1 MLDLAIV
8 NGLVCDTRRKKLFPA
23 SVGIRDGKIALVG
36 EGPMEAARTIDA
48 RGLLVC
54 PGFIDVHGHVDGHL
68 YSGRLSAC
76 QGITTTIGGNCG
88 LSPNSMK
95 DFMESQEREGFPI
108 HQMELVGHSFTLR
121 QQVGLDDPYR
131 KAGPAQIA
139 RMEELAEE
147 AMRLGA
153 CGVALGLDYA
163 PGSSL
168 AELEAMARVNAR
180 HGRIMPVHTRLFTQA
195 DLNSLYE
202 LLAIAKRTGVKLL
215 LSHFVYQYSG
225 FGVLEDALEIVDRAI
240 ARGVNVRVDS
250 GMYTDWATFVGT
262 ATFDEETI
270 HDNGLVFG
278 DMVVATGVH
287 TGQRLDRELY
297 LEMREKYPDDSL
309 ICFSGEP
316 WEVWEVL
323 KKPYAMPS
331 TDTGTYAPGQGHP
344 QIAGSFPKYF
354 REMVLERGL
363 LSWEEAV
370 YKATLYPAQTFEI
383 PGKGVLEPGYDADL
397 ALLNPRTIR
406 DRADFPDRGFPDA
419 PPDGLPYVIVA
430 GEPAVDG
437 GIYRH
442 TRSGRLIRRPI

>member
-8 NGLVCDTRRKKLFPA
+8 NGLVCDTRRKKIFPA
-23 SVGIRDGKIALVG
+23 SVGIREGKIAAVG

-76 QGITTTIGGNCG
+76 QGITTTVGGNCG
-88 LSPNSMK
+88 LSPDDMGEFL
-95 DFMESQEREGFPI
+95 DRQEREGFPI
-108 HQMELVGHSFTLR
+108 HQLELVGHSFTLR
-121 QQVGLDDPYR
+121 QQVGLLDPYR
-131 KAGPAQIA
+131 KAGREEAA
-139 RMEELAEE
+139 RMEALAEE
-147 AMRLGA
+147 ALELGA
-153 CGVALGLDYA
+153 WGVSLGLDYS
-163 PGSSL
+163 PGASL
-168 AELEAMARVNAR
+168 LELEAMARVNAR
-180 HGRIMPVHTRLFTQA
+180 HGRVMPVHTRLFTQG

-202 LLAIAKRTGVKLL
+202 LLAVAKKTGVKLL

-225 FGVLEDALEIVDRAI
+225 FGVLEDALEIVDLAI
-240 ARGVNVRVDS
+240 ARGVDIRVDS
-250 GMYTDWATFVGT
+250 GMYTDWATYVGT

-278 DMVVATGVH
+278 DMIVATGVH
-287 TGQRLDRELY
+287 TGERLDRELY

-316 WEVWEVL
+316 WETWAVL
-323 KKPYAMPS
+323 EKPYAMPS
-331 TDTGTYAPGQGHP
+331 TDIGAYAPGQGHP

-370 YKATLYPAQTFEI
+370 YKATLYPAETYGI

-397 ALLNPRTIR
+397 TLVNPRTIR
-406 DRADFPDRGFPDA
+406 DRADFPDRGLPDA
-419 PPDGLPYVIVA
+419 QPDGLPYVIVA
-430 GEPAVDG
+430 GVPVVDG
-437 GIYRH
+437 GRYCH
-442 TRSGRLIRRPI
+442 TRSGKLLRRPP